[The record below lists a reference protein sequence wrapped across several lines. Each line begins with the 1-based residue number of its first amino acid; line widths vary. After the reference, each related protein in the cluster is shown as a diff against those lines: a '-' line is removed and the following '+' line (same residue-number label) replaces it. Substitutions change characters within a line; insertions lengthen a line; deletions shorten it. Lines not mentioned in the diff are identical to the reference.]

1 MYSLLP
7 FGRYANNSLNSLF
20 DDFER
25 SFFPTQRGQ
34 LPAFRTDIK
43 DEGDH
48 FLLQADLPGFKKED
62 IDLHLQ
68 DGMLTITA
76 NHDETTEN
84 KDEGGKYVCRERHV
98 GSFARS
104 FDVSGIKEED
114 ISASYENGVLKLT
127 LPKQG
132 EPEPQSRKIAIQ

>member
-7 FGRYANNSLNSLF
+7 FGRDTNNSLNSLF

-25 SFFPTQRGQ
+25 SFFPVDRSQM
-34 LPAFRTDIK
+34 PAFRTDIK

-48 FLLQADLPGFKKED
+48 FLLEADLPGFRKED

-68 DGMLTITA
+68 DGLLTITA
-76 NHDETTEN
+76 KHDETSEN
-84 KDEGGKYVCRERHV
+84 KDENGKYVCRERRV
-98 GSFARS
+98 GSFTRS
-104 FDVSGIKEED
+104 FNVSGIQED
-114 ISASYENGVLKLT
+114 AISASYENGVLKLT

>member
-25 SFFPTQRGQ
+25 SFFPVDRSQM
-34 LPAFRTDIK
+34 PAFRTDIK

-48 FLLQADLPGFKKED
+48 FLLEADLPGFKKED

-68 DGMLTITA
+68 DGVLTITA
-76 NHDETTEN
+76 KHDETVEN
-84 KDEGGKYVCRERHV
+84 KDEGGKYVCRERRV
-98 GSFARS
+98 GSFTRS
-104 FDVSGIKEED
+104 FNVSGIQED
-114 ISASYENGVLKLT
+114 AISASYENGVLKLT

>member
-7 FGRYANNSLNSLF
+7 FGRYSNNSLNSLF
-20 DDFER
+20 DEFER
-25 SFFPTQRGQ
+25 SFFPVDRSQM
-34 LPAFRTDIK
+34 PAFRTDIK

-48 FLLQADLPGFKKED
+48 FLLEADLPGFRKED

-68 DGMLTITA
+68 DGLLTITA
-76 NHDETTEN
+76 KHDETVEN
-84 KDEGGKYVCRERHV
+84 KDEGGKYVCRERRV
-98 GSFARS
+98 GSFTRS
-104 FDVSGIKEED
+104 FNVSGIQED
-114 ISASYENGVLKLT
+114 AISASYENGVLKLT